1 MLRFPGDRWP
11 AALSGATMP
20 PRSAPDAHD
29 ETLPMTKKTLAQIQS
44 QIDKLQKE
52 AEAIRTREVAD
63 VIGRIKEAIAHYGLS
78 AADLG
83 LDGKA
88 SRAPAK
94 KSGAKAAKSAKS
106 AKSVKTVKAAKP
118 AAADPAATPKGRRRA
133 AGQGATKA
141 AKAARVSVI
150 KYADDQ
156 GHTWTGVGKRPNW
169 FLAAIA
175 AGKTADDLRVAA
187 AT

>member
-1 MLRFPGDRWP
+1 
-11 AALSGATMP
+11 
-20 PRSAPDAHD
+20 
-29 ETLPMTKKTLAQIQS
+29 MTKKTLSQIQA

-52 AEAIRTREVAD
+52 AEAIRAREVAD
-63 VIGRIKEAIAHYGLS
+63 VIGRIQEAIAHYGLT

-83 LDGKA
+83 LDGNAARRVPVRKA
-88 SRAPAK
+88 ADKAVRKTSTKKAAPVQAAK
-94 KSGAKAAKSAKS
+94 PEKAAKAA
-106 AKSVKTVKAAKP
+106 KAAKP
-118 AAADPAATPKGRRRA
+118 A
-133 AGQGATKA
+133 
-141 AKAARVSVI
+141 KAARPSVI

-187 AT
+187 PAA

>member
-1 MLRFPGDRWP
+1 
-11 AALSGATMP
+11 
-20 PRSAPDAHD
+20 
-29 ETLPMTKKTLAQIQS
+29 MTKKTLAQIQS

-52 AEAIRTREVAD
+52 AEAIRAREVAD

-88 SRAPAK
+88 SRAPAR
-94 KSGAKAAKSAKS
+94 KSGAKAAKAAK
-106 AKSVKTVKAAKP
+106 AVKA
-118 AAADPAATPKGRRRA
+118 AAADPAVAPKGRRRA
-133 AGQGATKA
+133 AGGGGAKA
-141 AKAARVSVI
+141 AKPARVSVI

-187 AT
+187 AG